1 MLALF
6 DLDGFKA
13 YNDSFG
19 HPAGDALLRAPR
31 PQPHGRGRRRGR
43 AYRMGGDEFCV
54 LAVEPLDSAH

>member
-6 DLDGFKA
+6 DLDGFKH

-19 HPAGDALLRAPR
+19 HPSGDALLERLGERLERVVA
-31 PQPHGRGRRRGR
+31 GRGR

-54 LAVEPLDSAH
+54 LLDAA